1 MKRYAQI
8 GAVMAVVSSGMWVLD
23 ALNAGRFWAFFLG
36 IMMTLALLFIEMEHT
51 E

>member
-23 ALNAGRFWAFFLG
+23 ALNAGDSGRSFL
-36 IMMTLALLFIEMEHT
+36 ES
-51 E
+51 